1 MSSRKSTT
9 TTTTIT
15 NTFLSIILV
24 ISYSTT
30 IKVVNGFPSFLPSLM
45 VTGGSMNYKTY
56 NNKINMVA
64 SPIES
69 TWSDDIPSVLK
80 TTPLEETDQELFRL
94 IQYEDERQ
102 KYGLELIASENF
114 ASAAVRQALGSCLT
128 NKYSEGNGMYY
139 YNLLLYY

>member
-1 MSSRKSTT
+1 
-9 TTTTIT
+9 
-15 NTFLSIILV
+15 
-24 ISYSTT
+24 
-30 IKVVNGFPSFLPSLM
+30 
-45 VTGGSMNYKTY
+45 
-56 NNKINMVA
+56 MVA

-69 TWSDDIPSVLK
+69 TWSDDIPSVVK

-114 ASAAVRQALGSCLT
+114 ASASVRQALGSCLT

-139 YNLLLYY
+139 YNLLLLLLKKILQLPSTSKELFFYYLFIILFFYKSWETILWWK